1 MRKAKKINYDG
12 NIKKIYHIAD
22 IHIRNLKRH
31 TEYREV
37 FERLYQYISDTKTED
52 SIIVLAGDIVHA
64 KTDMTPEVVEMTQ
77 TFLKRLSD
85 MLPTI
90 LIPGNHDAN
99 LNNQSRLDALS
110 PIVNALSHPN
120 LHYLKDSGVWKM
132 GGISFSHSSIFSET
146 KGIIPASE
154 VRGDYKIALYHA
166 PVDKVKTEHGFQIEN
181 KNVNVESFDGYD
193 LVLLGDI
200 HVPNQSLNSEGTIK
214 YCGSTIMQNHSEA
227 KYPEHGI
234 LVWDVESKKS
244 EFVPIHNDYGY
255 VTIDVED
262 GKVVGNPNIPNKPR
276 MRVRVKDTTQSEL
289 KKVLAKIRVG
299 RKVQEVS
306 IQKVITD
313 KKDYSGG
320 SHIIL
325 QNVRDVGFQNK
336 LIEDFLSD
344 RYVIGDEQ
352 LDVIR
357 NINNEINQKLGTSVG
372 MKNIIWKP
380 KTFEFSNMFSYGPN
394 NAIDFSQMKGAYGI
408 FAPNASGKSSLWDAL
423 SFCIYDKCSR
433 TSKAIDVLNYSK
445 SQFDCK
451 FNFEIEGVDYFIER
465 IAKKSPK
472 RGTVKVDVN
481 FYRINED
488 GSTESLNGE
497 ERRDTNSM
505 IRQYVGSY
513 DDFIL
518 TAMSNQSNSGGFIE
532 KSQKE
537 RKELLAQFLDMD
549 VFEQLYQVA
558 NEEIKELSALLKDYK
573 NQNFTEKLSEAEESL
588 IENKKKVGETQTLLD
603 EYTQRRV
610 KVGYRIENLLSEL
623 ISVDSTVI
631 NTDNLLKIKEN
642 LQSELVSKETE
653 CNGYQQ
659 SLDDLNSK
667 LKEAQSKFDRYDL
680 VDLKENHLKYE
691 MYVGQL
697 QTIQIEVDELDREI
711 EHKKKHLD
719 GIGSLTFDD
728 GCEHCVKNKNTPFAQ
743 QAQSLEKEIRELA
756 LIRITRSGE
765 YDNASMGKAKHDV
778 NDILLEVQKLKVE
791 IDGYKDKIEKLELQ
805 NKSCNLELSELKN
818 KIEKVEGDIKK
829 SIEQKES
836 VEHNTKIQ
844 KEIDKYKENLKEIED
859 LVYETN
865 DTLIDVSGEAKI
877 AENTI
882 KTINE
887 SITKLANMETKY
899 EGYEY
904 YLQCV
909 KRDGIPYELISD
921 ILPKLEVEIN
931 NILQPLVDFQILLN
945 TDGKNI
951 NSYIA
956 YGDEEF
962 WPLELTSGMEKF
974 ISSVAIRTALIN
986 VSNLPRPNF
995 IAIDEGFGSL
1005 DSDNFNSLYLLFDY
1019 LKNQFDFIVTISHI
1033 DKTRD
1038 MVDQIIDIT
1047 KVGGFSS
1054 IRYL

>member
-1 MRKAKKINYDG
+1 MIKSKIISYEG
-12 NIKKIYHIAD
+12 KIKKIYHIAD
-22 IHIRNLKRH
+22 VHIRNLKRH
-31 TEYREV
+31 KEYREV
-37 FERLYQYISDTKTED
+37 FERLYKYIQTTKDDD

-64 KTDMTPEVVEMTQ
+64 KTDMTPEVIEMTQ

-85 MLPTI
+85 LLPTI

-99 LNNQSRLDALS
+99 LNNPSRLDALS
-110 PIVNALSHPN
+110 PIVNALQYPN
-120 LHYLKDSGVWKM
+120 LHYLKDDGVWEM
-132 GGISFSHSSIFSET
+132 GGISFSHSSVFGDS
-146 KGIIPASE
+146 KNIIPSSD
-154 VRGDYKIALYHA
+154 VSGDYKIALYHG
-166 PVDKVKTEHGFQIEN
+166 PVDKVKTEYGFEIEN
-181 KNVNVESFDGYD
+181 KNVNIDSFNGYD

-200 HVPNQSLNSEGTIK
+200 HVPNQSLNSEGTIR

-227 KYPEHGI
+227 KYTEHGI
-234 LVWDVESKKS
+234 LVWGVESKES

-262 GKVVGNPNIPNKPR
+262 GEVVGSPTIPKKPR
-276 MRVRVKDTTQSEL
+276 MRVRVANTPQSAL
-289 KKVLAKIRVG
+289 KKILSKIRVG
-299 RKVQEVS
+299 RNVQEIS

-313 KKDYSGG
+313 RKQQSGG
-320 SHIIL
+320 STIVL

-336 LIEDFLSD
+336 LIEEFLSD
-344 RYVIGDEQ
+344 RYLLSDDH
-352 LDVIR
+352 LDIIR

-372 MKNIIWKP
+372 LKNIMWKP
-380 KTFEFSNMFSYGPN
+380 KTFEFSNMFSYGKDN
-394 NAIDFSQMKGAYGI
+394 IIDFTNMNGVYGI

-445 SQFDCK
+445 SGFDCK
-451 FNFEIEGVDYFIER
+451 FNFEINGVDYFIER
-465 IAKKSPK
+465 TAKKSPK

-497 ERRDTNSM
+497 ERRDTNSI
-505 IRQYVGSY
+505 IRQYLGSY

-518 TAMSNQSNSGGFIE
+518 TAMSNQSNSSGFIE

-558 NEEIKELSALLKDYK
+558 NEEVKELSTLLKDYK
-573 NQNFTEKLSEAEESL
+573 NQNFTEKLSDAEDSL
-588 IENKKKVGETQTLLD
+588 KDNKQLLSDTQTLLD
-603 EYTQRRV
+603 GYKQNELDINNTIVELASQR
-610 KVGYRIENLLSEL
+610 IA
-623 ISVDSTVI
+623 VDSNVI
-631 NTDNLLKIKEN
+631 DTDKLVKTKDELEN
-642 LQSELVSKETE
+642 KLSSKQIECKGYSDTLDELE
-653 CNGYQQ
+653 
-659 SLDDLNSK
+659 SK
-667 LKEAQSKFDRYDL
+667 LKEVKESYSKYDL
-680 VDLKENHLKYE
+680 TDLEKKHIKYE
-691 MYVGQL
+691 SYVLMMEEIKKQM
-697 QTIQIEVDELDREI
+697 EDLDRDI
-711 EHKKKHLD
+711 KHKKEHLD

-728 GCEHCVKNKNTPFAQ
+728 GCEHCVNNKNTPFAQ
-743 QAQSLEKEIRELA
+743 QAQSLEKEIRELS
-756 LIRITRSGE
+756 LIYTTRFGE
-765 YDNASMGKAKHDV
+765 YDNANQNRDKYDV
-778 NDILLEVQKLKVE
+778 TETLSEVKELKDSIDNYTNQSVHVGLQK
-791 IDGYKDKIEKLELQ
+791 
-805 NKSCNLELSELKN
+805 KSCNLELVDLEN
-818 KIEKVEGDIKK
+818 KIQSVQTDIQK
-829 SIEQKES
+829 SIQQKES
-836 VEHNTKIQ
+836 VEHNIKIQ
-844 KEIDKYKENLKEIED
+844 KEIDIHKQNLEKVEESI
-859 LVYETN
+859 LETN
-865 DTLIDVSGEAKI
+865 EKVIDISGDIKI
-877 AENTI
+877 SENTI
-882 KTINE
+882 QTVNE
-887 SITKLANMETKY
+887 SITKLENMERKY
-899 EGYEY
+899 EGYNY

-921 ILPKLEVEIN
+921 VLPKLEVEIN

-951 NSYIA
+951 NCYIA
-956 YGDEEF
+956 YGEDEY
-962 WPLELTSGMEKF
+962 WPVELTSGMEKF

-1019 LKNQFDFIVTISHI
+1019 LKTQFDFLVTISHI

-1047 KVGGFSS
+1047 KIGGFSS

>member
-1 MRKAKKINYDG
+1 MRKSKKINYDG

-22 IHIRNLKRH
+22 VHIRNLKRH
-31 TEYREV
+31 KEYREV
-37 FERLYQYISDTKTED
+37 FERLYEYISDTKTDD

-64 KTDMTPEVVEMTQ
+64 KTDMTPEVIEMTQ

-99 LNNQSRLDALS
+99 LNNHSRLDALS
-110 PIVNALSHPN
+110 PIVNALGHPN
-120 LHYLKDSGVWKM
+120 LHYLKDDGVWKM
-132 GGISFSHSSIFSET
+132 GGISFSHSSIFSES
-146 KGIIPASE
+146 KEIIPASE
-154 VRGDYKIALYHA
+154 VHGDYKIALYHA
-166 PVDKVKTEHGFQIEN
+166 PVDRVKTEHGFEIEN
-181 KNVNVESFDGYD
+181 KNVNVDSFDGYD

-234 LVWDVESKKS
+234 LVWDVDSKKS

-255 VTIDVED
+255 VTIDVEG
-262 GKVVGNPNIPNKPR
+262 GKIVGNPTIPNKPR

-320 SHIIL
+320 SNIIL

-336 LIEDFLSD
+336 LIEDFLSE
-344 RYVIGDEQ
+344 RYVVGDEH

-357 NINNEINQKLGTSVG
+357 GINNDINTKLGTSVG

-380 KTFEFSNMFSYGPN
+380 KTFEFSNMFSYGPSN
-394 NAIDFSQMKGAYGI
+394 IIDFSQMKGAYGV

-433 TSKAIDVLNYSK
+433 TSKAADVLNYSK
-445 SQFDCK
+445 SQFNCK
-451 FNFEIEGVDYFIER
+451 FNFEINGVDYYIER
-465 IAKKSPK
+465 IGKKSPK

-497 ERRDTNSM
+497 ERRDTNSI

-573 NQNFTEKLSEAEESL
+573 NQNFTEKLSDAEESL
-588 IENKKKVGETQTLLD
+588 IENKKKVTETQALLD
-603 EYTQRRV
+603 EYKERRI
-610 KVGYRIENLLSEL
+610 KVGFHIEELLGKL
-623 ISVDSTVI
+623 ISVDSSVTD
-631 NTDNLLKIKEN
+631 TDNLIKLKE
-642 LQSELVSKETE
+642 ELEESANTKTTE
-653 CNGYQQ
+653 CNEYVDT
-659 SLDDLNSK
+659 LVDLESK
-667 LKEAQSKFDRYDL
+667 LKKSQSEFDRYDL
-680 VDLKENHLKYE
+680 VDLKQKHLKYE
-691 MYVGQL
+691 SYSKMMID
-697 QTIQIEVDELDREI
+697 IQSQIDDLDREI

-728 GCEHCVKNKNTPFAQ
+728 GCDHCVKNKNTPFAQ
-743 QAQSLEKEIRELA
+743 QAQSLEREIKESS
-756 LIRITRSGE
+756 LIRLTRSGE
-765 YDNASMGKAKHDV
+765 YDEASMNKAKYDV
-778 NDILLEVQKLKVE
+778 TSILSEIQTLKSEIDNYINQIEKVE
-791 IDGYKDKIEKLELQ
+791 LQ
-805 NKSCNLELSELKN
+805 TKSCNLELTELQN
-818 KIEKVEGDIKK
+818 RIDKVDSDIQK
-829 SIEQKES
+829 SIEQKVS
-836 VEHNTKIQ
+836 VEHNTKVQ

-859 LVYETN
+859 LIYDTN
-865 DTLIDVSGEAKI
+865 DILIDVSGEVKI

-882 KTINE
+882 KTVNDSINRLE
-887 SITKLANMETKY
+887 DMETKY

-921 ILPKLEVEIN
+921 VLPKLEVEIN

-956 YGDEEF
+956 YGEDEY

-974 ISSVAIRTALIN
+974 ISSVAIRTALTN

-1019 LKNQFDFIVTISHI
+1019 LKNQFDFLVTISHI

>member
-1 MRKAKKINYDG
+1 MRKAKKLNYDG
-12 NIKKIYHIAD
+12 KIKKIYHIAD
-22 IHIRNLKRH
+22 VHIRNLKRH

-37 FERLYQYISDTKTED
+37 FERLYQYISDTKTEH

-85 MLPTI
+85 ILPTI

-99 LNNQSRLDALS
+99 LNNPSRLDALT
-110 PIVNALSHPN
+110 PIVNALEHPN
-120 LHYLKDSGVWKM
+120 LHYLKDDGVWKM
-132 GGISFSHSSIFSET
+132 GGISFSHSSVFGSSKE
-146 KGIIPASE
+146 IIPADE
-154 VRGDYKIALYHA
+154 VSGDYKIALYHG
-166 PVDKVKTEHGFQIEN
+166 PVDKVKTEHGFEIEN
-181 KNVNVESFDGYD
+181 KNVNVESFNGYD

-200 HVPNQSLNSEGTIK
+200 HVPNQSLNSEGTIS
-214 YCGSTIMQNHSEA
+214 YVGSTIMQNHSEA

-255 VTIDVED
+255 ITIDVED
-262 GKVVGNPNIPNKPR
+262 GKVVGNPNIPSKPR
-276 MRVRVKDTTQSEL
+276 MRVRVKNTNQAEL
-289 KKVLAKIRVG
+289 KKLLSKIRVG
-299 RKVQEVS
+299 KNVQEVS
-306 IQKVITD
+306 IQKILTD

-320 SHIIL
+320 TSVIL
-325 QNVRDVGFQNK
+325 QNVRDIGFQNK
-336 LIEDFLSD
+336 LIEEHLLH
-344 RYVIGDEQ
+344 RYVISDEH
-352 LDVIR
+352 LEVIR
-357 NINNEINQKLGTSVG
+357 GINTDINQKIGTNVG

-380 KTFEFSNMFSYGPN
+380 KTFEFSNMFSYGN
-394 NAIDFSQMKGAYGI
+394 DNIIDFTNMKGAYGI

-445 SQFDCK
+445 SEFRCK
-451 FNFEIEGVDYFIER
+451 FNFEIEGVNYFIER
-465 IAKKSPK
+465 VGKKSPK
-472 RGTVKVDVN
+472 RGTVKVDVT
-481 FYRINED
+481 FYRINDD
-488 GSTESLNGE
+488 GSIEYLNGD
-497 ERRDTNSM
+497 ERRDTNSV

-518 TAMSNQSNSGGFIE
+518 TAMSNQSNNSGFID

-549 VFEQLYQVA
+549 VFEELYQIA
-558 NEEIKELSALLKDYK
+558 NEEIKELSGLLKDYK

-588 IENKKKVGETQTLLD
+588 IQNKTKVSETQILLD
-603 EYTQRRV
+603 EYKQRRT
-610 KVGYRIENLLSEL
+610 KIGYRIENLLSKL

-631 NTDNLLKIKEN
+631 NTDILLKIKDN
-642 LQSELVSKETE
+642 LQSELVSKENE

-659 SLDDLNSK
+659 SLDDLNCK

-680 VDLKENHLKYE
+680 VDLKYKHLQYE

-697 QTIQIEVDELDREI
+697 QTIQKEMDELDREI
-711 EHKKKHLD
+711 NHKQTHLN

-743 QAQSLEKEIRELA
+743 QAQTLEKEIRELA

-765 YDNASMGKAKHDV
+765 YDTASMGKAKHDV
-778 NDILLEVQKLKVE
+778 NEILLEVQQLKGE
-791 IDGYKDKIEKLELQ
+791 IAGYTSKIEKLELQ

-836 VEHNTKIQ
+836 VEHNIKIQ
-844 KEIDKYKENLKEIED
+844 NEIDGYRENLKEIEN
-859 LVYETN
+859 LIYETN
-865 DTLIDVSGEAKI
+865 DILIDVSGEVKI

-887 SITKLANMETKY
+887 SITKLANMEQKY

-1047 KVGGFSS
+1047 KMGGFSS

>member
-1 MRKAKKINYDG
+1 
-12 NIKKIYHIAD
+12 
-22 IHIRNLKRH
+22 L
-31 TEYREV
+31 
-37 FERLYQYISDTKTED
+37 
-52 SIIVLAGDIVHA
+52 
-64 KTDMTPEVVEMTQ
+64 
-77 TFLKRLSD
+77 
-85 MLPTI
+85 
-90 LIPGNHDAN
+90 
-99 LNNQSRLDALS
+99 
-110 PIVNALSHPN
+110 VN
-120 LHYLKDSGVWKM
+120 
-132 GGISFSHSSIFSET
+132 
-146 KGIIPASE
+146 
-154 VRGDYKIALYHA
+154 
-166 PVDKVKTEHGFQIEN
+166 
-181 KNVNVESFDGYD
+181 
-193 LVLLGDI
+193 
-200 HVPNQSLNSEGTIK
+200 
-214 YCGSTIMQNHSEA
+214 
-227 KYPEHGI
+227 
-234 LVWDVESKKS
+234 
-244 EFVPIHNDYGY
+244 
-255 VTIDVED
+255 
-262 GKVVGNPNIPNKPR
+262 
-276 MRVRVKDTTQSEL
+276 
-289 KKVLAKIRVG
+289 
-299 RKVQEVS
+299 
-306 IQKVITD
+306 
-313 KKDYSGG
+313 
-320 SHIIL
+320 
-325 QNVRDVGFQNK
+325 
-336 LIEDFLSD
+336 
-344 RYVIGDEQ
+344 
-352 LDVIR
+352 
-357 NINNEINQKLGTSVG
+357 
-372 MKNIIWKP
+372 
-380 KTFEFSNMFSYGPN
+380 
-394 NAIDFSQMKGAYGI
+394 
-408 FAPNASGKSSLWDAL
+408 
-423 SFCIYDKCSR
+423 
-433 TSKAIDVLNYSK
+433 
-445 SQFDCK
+445 
-451 FNFEIEGVDYFIER
+451 
-465 IAKKSPK
+465 
-472 RGTVKVDVN
+472 
-481 FYRINED
+481 
-488 GSTESLNGE
+488 
-497 ERRDTNSM
+497 
-505 IRQYVGSY
+505 
-513 DDFIL
+513 
-518 TAMSNQSNSGGFIE
+518 
-532 KSQKE
+532 
-537 RKELLAQFLDMD
+537 
-549 VFEQLYQVA
+549 
-558 NEEIKELSALLKDYK
+558 
-573 NQNFTEKLSEAEESL
+573 
-588 IENKKKVGETQTLLD
+588 
-603 EYTQRRV
+603 
-610 KVGYRIENLLSEL
+610 
-623 ISVDSTVI
+623 
-631 NTDNLLKIKEN
+631 
-642 LQSELVSKETE
+642 
-653 CNGYQQ
+653 
-659 SLDDLNSK
+659 
-667 LKEAQSKFDRYDL
+667 
-680 VDLKENHLKYE
+680 LKENHLKYE

-697 QTIQIEVDELDREI
+697 QTIQIEIDELDREI

-743 QAQSLEKEIRELA
+743 QAQSLEKEIRELV

-765 YDNASMGKAKHDV
+765 YDTASMGKAKHDV

-1047 KVGGFSS
+1047 KVDGFSS

>member
-1 MRKAKKINYDG
+1 MIKSKKINYDG
-12 NIKKIYHIAD
+12 KINKIYHIAD
-22 IHIRNLKRH
+22 VHIRNLKRH
-31 TEYREV
+31 QEYREV
-37 FERLYQYISDTKTED
+37 FERLYKYISDTKTD
-52 SIIVLAGDIVHA
+52 DAVIVLAGDIVHA
-64 KTDMTPEVVEMTQ
+64 KTDMTPEVIEMTQ
-77 TFLKRLSD
+77 TFLKKLSD
-85 MLPTI
+85 LLPTI

-99 LNNQSRLDALS
+99 LNNPSRLDALS
-110 PIVNALSHPN
+110 PIVNALQHSN
-120 LHYLKDSGVWKM
+120 LHYLKDDGVWKM
-132 GGISFSHSSIFSET
+132 GGISFSHSSVFGDS
-146 KGIIPASE
+146 KKIIPASD
-154 VRGDYKIALYHA
+154 VSGDFKLALYHG
-166 PVDKVKTEHGFQIEN
+166 PVDRVKTEHGFEIQN
-181 KNVNVESFDGYD
+181 KNVNIESFDGYD

-234 LVWDVESKKS
+234 LVWDVPSKTS
-244 EFVPIHNDYGY
+244 EFIPIENDYGY
-255 VTIDVED
+255 VTIDVD
-262 GKVVGNPNIPNKPR
+262 NGNVVGTPSIPKKPR
-276 MRVRVKDTTQSEL
+276 MRVRVKDTNQSQL
-289 KKVLAKIRVG
+289 KKILSNIRVG

-306 IQKVITD
+306 IQKVIAD
-313 KKDYSGG
+313 KKDASGN
-320 SHIIL
+320 SNIIL

-336 LIEDFLSD
+336 LIEDYLSD
-344 RYVIGDEQ
+344 RYVLSDEHIE
-352 LDVIR
+352 VIR
-357 NINNEINQKLGTSVG
+357 NINNDINSKINPPIG

-380 KTFEFSNMFSYGPN
+380 KTFEFSNMFSYGDDN
-394 NAIDFSQMKGAYGI
+394 VIDFSQMKGAYGI

-433 TSKAIDVLNYSK
+433 TSKAVDVLNYSK
-445 SQFDCK
+445 MNFECK
-451 FNFEIEGVDYFIER
+451 FNFQIEGVDYYIER
-465 IAKKSPK
+465 VGKKSPK

-481 FYRINED
+481 FYRVNED
-488 GSTESLNGE
+488 GTTESLNGE
-497 ERRDTNSM
+497 ERRETNSI

-513 DDFIL
+513 EDFIL
-518 TAMSNQSNSGGFIE
+518 TAMSNQSNSSGFIE

-549 VFEQLYQVA
+549 VFEELYQVA

-573 NQNFTEKLSEAEESL
+573 NQNFTEKLSDAKDSL
-588 IENKKKVGETQTLLD
+588 SKNKSKLKETQSLLD
-603 EYTQRRV
+603 EYNQRRA

-623 ISVDSTVI
+623 ISVDSSVKDTDALI
-631 NTDNLLKIKEN
+631 NERERLESESDLKA
-642 LQSELVSKETE
+642 TE
-653 CNGYQQ
+653 CNEYVDTL
-659 SLDDLNSK
+659 SDLNSK
-667 LKEAQSKFDRYDL
+667 LSNAKSKFNGYDL
-680 VDLKENHLKYE
+680 IDLKEHHIKYE
-691 MYVGQL
+691 SYSEL
-697 QTIQIEVDELDREI
+697 LDKISTEIDELDREI
-711 EHKKKHLD
+711 DHKKKHLD
-719 GIGSLTFDD
+719 GIGSLSFDD

-743 QAQSLEKEIRELA
+743 QAQTLENEIRESA

-765 YDNASMGKAKHDV
+765 YDTASMEKAKHDV
-778 NDILLEVQKLKVE
+778 TSVLKEVQILKADIE
-791 IDGYKDKIEKLELQ
+791 SYTNKIEKVELQ
-805 NKSCNLELSELKN
+805 TKSCNLELTDLQN
-818 KIEKVEGDIKK
+818 KVIKIDSDIQK

-836 VEHNTKIQ
+836 VEHNIKIQ
-844 KEIDKYKENLKEIED
+844 SEIDKYKQNLKEIED
-859 LVYETN
+859 LISDTN
-865 DTLIDVSGEAKI
+865 SELIDISGDVRI

-882 KTINE
+882 KTVND
-887 SITKLANMETKY
+887 SIQKLEYMERKY

-904 YLQCV
+904 YLQTV
-909 KRDGIPYELISD
+909 KRDGIPYALISD
-921 ILPKLEVEIN
+921 VLPKLEIEIN

-1019 LKNQFDFIVTISHI
+1019 LKNQFDFLVTISHI

-1047 KVGGFSS
+1047 KLGGFSS

>member
-1 MRKAKKINYDG
+1 MRKSKKINYDG

-22 IHIRNLKRH
+22 VHIRNLKRH
-31 TEYREV
+31 KEYREV
-37 FERLYQYISDTKTED
+37 FERLYEYISDTKTDD

-64 KTDMTPEVVEMTQ
+64 KTDMTPEVIEMTQ

-99 LNNQSRLDALS
+99 LNNHSRLDALS
-110 PIVNALSHPN
+110 PIVNALGHPN
-120 LHYLKDSGVWKM
+120 LHYLKDDGVWKM
-132 GGISFSHSSIFSET
+132 GGISFSHSSIFSES

-154 VRGDYKIALYHA
+154 VHGDYKIALYHA
-166 PVDKVKTEHGFQIEN
+166 PVDRVKTEHGFEIEN

-234 LVWDVESKKS
+234 LVWDVDSKKS

-262 GKVVGNPNIPNKPR
+262 GKIAGNPNIPNKPR

-289 KKVLAKIRVG
+289 KKILAKIRVG

-320 SHIIL
+320 SNIIL

-336 LIEDFLSD
+336 LIEDFLSE
-344 RYVIGDEQ
+344 RYVVGDEH
-352 LDVIR
+352 LEVIR
-357 NINNEINQKLGTSVG
+357 R
-372 MKNIIWKP
+372 
-380 KTFEFSNMFSYGPN
+380 
-394 NAIDFSQMKGAYGI
+394 AYGV

-433 TSKAIDVLNYSK
+433 TSKAADVLNYSK
-445 SQFDCK
+445 SQFNCK
-451 FNFEIEGVDYFIER
+451 FNFEINGVDYYIER
-465 IAKKSPK
+465 IGKKSPK

-497 ERRDTNSM
+497 ERRDTNSI

-573 NQNFTEKLSEAEESL
+573 NQNFTEKLSDAEESL

-603 EYTQRRV
+603 EYKQRRA

-623 ISVDSTVI
+623 ISVDSSVTD
-631 NTDNLLKIKEN
+631 TDNLIKLKE
-642 LQSELVSKETE
+642 ELEESANTKATE
-653 CNGYQQ
+653 CNEYVDT
-659 SLDDLNSK
+659 LVDLESK
-667 LKEAQSKFDRYDL
+667 LKKSQLEFDRYDL
-680 VDLKENHLKYE
+680 VDLKEKHLKYE
-691 MYVGQL
+691 SYSKMMVD
-697 QTIQIEVDELDREI
+697 IQSQIDDLDREI

-728 GCEHCVKNKNTPFAQ
+728 GCDHCVKNKNTPFAQ
-743 QAQSLEKEIRELA
+743 QAQSLEKEIRESS
-756 LIRITRSGE
+756 LIRLTRSGE
-765 YDNASMGKAKHDV
+765 YDEASMNKAKYDV
-778 NDILLEVQKLKVE
+778 TSILAEIQTLKSE
-791 IDGYKDKIEKLELQ
+791 IDNYTNQIEKVGLQ
-805 NKSCNLELSELKN
+805 TKSCNLELTELQTR
-818 KIEKVEGDIKK
+818 IDKVDSDIQK
-829 SIEQKES
+829 SIEQKVS
-836 VEHNTKIQ
+836 VEHNTKVQ

-859 LVYETN
+859 LIYDTN
-865 DTLIDVSGEAKI
+865 DILIDVSGEVKI

-882 KTINE
+882 KTVND
-887 SITKLANMETKY
+887 SIDKLEGMETKY

-921 ILPKLEVEIN
+921 VLPKLEVEIN

-956 YGDEEF
+956 YGEDEY

-974 ISSVAIRTALIN
+974 ISSVAIRTALTN

-1019 LKNQFDFIVTISHI
+1019 LKNQFDFLVTISHI

>member
-154 VRGDYKIALYHA
+154 VSGDYKIALYHA

-465 IAKKSPK
+465 TAKKSPK

-537 RKELLAQFLDMD
+537 KKELLAQFLDMN
-549 VFEQLYQVA
+549 VFEELYQVA

-603 EYTQRRV
+603 EYKQRRV

-680 VDLKENHLKYE
+680 VDLKEKDLKYE

-697 QTIQIEVDELDREI
+697 QTIQIEIDDLDRDI
-711 EHKKKHLD
+711 KHKQKHLD

-765 YDNASMGKAKHDV
+765 YDDASLNKAKYDV
-778 NDILLEVQKLKVE
+778 TSILAEIQTLKSEIDNYTNQIEKVE
-791 IDGYKDKIEKLELQ
+791 LQ
-805 NKSCNLELSELKN
+805 TKSCNLELTELQN
-818 KIEKVEGDIKK
+818 RIDKVDSNIQK
-829 SIEQKES
+829 SIEQKVS
-836 VEHNTKIQ
+836 VEHNTKVQ

-859 LVYETN
+859 LIYDTN
-865 DTLIDVSGEAKI
+865 DILIDVSGEVKI

-882 KTINE
+882 KTVNDSINRLE
-887 SITKLANMETKY
+887 DMETKY

-921 ILPKLEVEIN
+921 VLPKLEVEIN

-956 YGDEEF
+956 YGEDEY

-974 ISSVAIRTALIN
+974 ISSVAIRTALTN

-1019 LKNQFDFIVTISHI
+1019 LKNQFDFLVTISHI

-1047 KVGGFSS
+1047 KLGGFSS

>member
-22 IHIRNLKRH
+22 VHIRNLKRH

-77 TFLKRLSD
+77 TFLKSLSD

-99 LNNQSRLDALS
+99 LNNHSRLDALS

-120 LHYLKDSGVWKM
+120 LHYLKDDGVWKM
-132 GGISFSHSSIFSET
+132 GGISFSHSSIFSEE

-154 VRGDYKIALYHA
+154 VSGDYKIALYHA
-166 PVDKVKTEHGFQIEN
+166 PVDKVKTEYGFQIEN

-193 LVLLGDI
+193 LALLGDI

-234 LVWDVESKKS
+234 LVWDVDSKKS

-262 GKVVGNPNIPNKPR
+262 GKVVGNPIIPNKPR

-289 KKVLAKIRVG
+289 KKILAKIRVG

-320 SHIIL
+320 SNIIL

-336 LIEDFLSD
+336 LIEDFLSE

-357 NINNEINQKLGTSVG
+357 NINNDINQKLGTSVG
-372 MKNIIWKP
+372 LKNIIWKP
-380 KTFEFSNMFSYGPN
+380 KSFEFSNMFSYGSKN
-394 NAIDFSQMKGAYGI
+394 IIDFTNMKGAYGI

-433 TSKAIDVLNYSK
+433 TSKAVDVLNYSK

-465 IAKKSPK
+465 TAKKSPK

-497 ERRDTNSM
+497 ERRDTNSI

-603 EYTQRRV
+603 EYNQRRA

-631 NTDNLLKIKEN
+631 NTDNLLKIKET

-680 VDLKENHLKYE
+680 VNLKENHLKYE
-691 MYVGQL
+691 MYIGQL
-697 QTIQIEVDELDREI
+697 QTIQIKIDELDREI

-728 GCEHCVKNKNTPFAQ
+728 NCEHCVKNKNTPFAQ

-765 YDNASMGKAKHDV
+765 YDTASMGKAKHDV

-791 IDGYKDKIEKLELQ
+791 IDGYTDKIEKLELQ

-818 KIEKVEGDIKK
+818 KIEKVEEDIKK

-865 DTLIDVSGEAKI
+865 DTLIDVSGEVKI

-887 SITKLANMETKY
+887 SITKLANMEQKY

>member
-1 MRKAKKINYDG
+1 MRKAKLIKYDG
-12 NIKKIYHIAD
+12 KIKKIYHIAD
-22 IHIRNLKRH
+22 VHIRNLKRH

-37 FERLYQYISDTKTED
+37 FERLYQYIQNTKTDD
-52 SIIVLAGDIVHA
+52 SVIVLAGDIVHA

-99 LNNQSRLDALS
+99 LNNHSRLDALS
-110 PIVNALSHPN
+110 PIVNALNHPN
-120 LHYLKDSGVWKM
+120 LHYLKNDGVWKM
-132 GGISFSHSSIFSET
+132 GGISFSHSSIFSES
-146 KGIIPASE
+146 KGIIPASD
-154 VRGDYKIALYHA
+154 VSGDYKIALYHA
-166 PVDKVKTEHGFQIEN
+166 PVDRVKTEHGFEIEN
-181 KNVNVESFDGYD
+181 KNVNVESFNGYD

-234 LVWDVESKKS
+234 LVWDVETKES

-255 VTIDVED
+255 VTVDVED
-262 GKVVGNPNIPNKPR
+262 GKIVGTPNIPNKPR
-276 MRVRVKDTTQSEL
+276 MRVRVKNTSQSAL
-289 KKVLAKIRVG
+289 KKVLAEIRVG

-313 KKDYSGG
+313 KKDFDG
-320 SHIIL
+320 SSNIVL

-336 LIEDFLSD
+336 LIEDFLSE
-344 RYVIGDEQ
+344 RYVVGDEH
-352 LDVIR
+352 LEVIR
-357 NINNEINQKLGTSVG
+357 NINNDINQKLGTSVG

-380 KTFEFSNMFSYGPN
+380 KTFEFSNMFSYGTKN
-394 NAIDFSQMKGAYGI
+394 IIDFTNMKGAYGI

-445 SQFDCK
+445 MSFDCK

-465 IAKKSPK
+465 VGRKSPK

-497 ERRDTNSM
+497 ERRDTNSI

-558 NEEIKELSALLKDYK
+558 NEEIKELSGLLKDYK

-588 IENKKKVGETQTLLD
+588 IENQTELTEAKRLLD
-603 EYTQRRV
+603 SYKEQ
-610 KVGYRIENLLSEL
+610 KQKIGASIEELLSQL
-623 ISVDSTVI
+623 ISVNSEIID
-631 NTDNLLKIKEN
+631 TDKLIETK
-642 LQSELVSKETE
+642 SELEELANIKATE
-653 CNGYQQ
+653 CNGYVDT
-659 SLDDLNSK
+659 LVDLESN
-667 LKEAQSKFDRYDL
+667 LKQTKSEFDRYDL
-680 VDLKENHLKYE
+680 IDLKEKHLKYE
-691 MYVGQL
+691 SYVAMMEDIKDQMEDL
-697 QTIQIEVDELDREI
+697 EREI
-711 EHKKKHLD
+711 EHKKEHLE

-743 QAQSLEKEIRELA
+743 QAQSLEKEIKELS
-756 LIRITRSGE
+756 LIYLTRSGE
-765 YDNASMGKAKHDV
+765 YDEASFNKIKYDV
-778 NDILLEVQKLKVE
+778 TTVLKEVQILKTQITEYESQIEKVE
-791 IDGYKDKIEKLELQ
+791 LQ
-805 NKSCNLELSELKN
+805 TKSCNLELTELQS
-818 KIEKVEGDIKK
+818 KIEKVESDIKK
-829 SIEQKES
+829 SVEQKES

-844 KEIDKYKENLKEIED
+844 IQLDSKKESLSDVEGLIS
-859 LVYETN
+859 ETN
-865 DTLIDVSGEAKI
+865 DNIIDISGEVKI

-882 KTINE
+882 KTVND
-887 SITKLANMETKY
+887 SIQRLEDMETKY

-921 ILPKLEVEIN
+921 VLPKLEIEIN

-974 ISSVAIRTALIN
+974 ISSVAIRTALTN

-1019 LKNQFDFIVTISHI
+1019 LKNQFDFLVTISHI